1 MKQRNAII
9 ETEKYLWNKKKNL
22 TLHMFLSGFINVF
35 RMQIRIPR
43 FAADVFIFNPK
54 MILPVLSKLDEIHI
68 ELMHALKNHGVVLN

>member
-9 ETEKYLWNKKKNL
+9 ETENISEVKKKKNL

-35 RMQIRIPR
+35 GMQIRVPR

-54 MILPVLSKLDEIHI
+54 MILPVLS
-68 ELMHALKNHGVVLN
+68 